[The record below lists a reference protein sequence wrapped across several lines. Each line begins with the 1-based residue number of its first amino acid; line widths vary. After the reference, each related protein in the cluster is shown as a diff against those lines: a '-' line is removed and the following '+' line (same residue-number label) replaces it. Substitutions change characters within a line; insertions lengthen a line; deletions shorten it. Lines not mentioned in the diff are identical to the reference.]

1 MPLNAGENEG
11 LGGLI
16 HVVGKEVK
24 KLVPKFS
31 FDVLD
36 ADGDGKITKE
46 EYSKGFD
53 LIDQDK
59 DGFITEVEFKSVSS
73 CWIVTVKLLDK
84 DGDGKISRSEWDAG
98 FALFDRDG
106 DGKINQS
113 EWYIVSGSGFVFEML
128 DSDGDGRLTRLEYN
142 MGFDILDKDQD
153 GFLTRSEFGIA
164 SNLYFDELDKDGDGR
179 LSREEFNG
187 GFARIDTDR
196 DGFISRTE
204 FTEFI
209 QLPHPEEEESE
220 ERADRR
226 YALLDRDDPRV
237 AEIDALVA
245 ELNEQHAKTGIPAYP
260 TWKEDA
266 KEAERIF
273 LETPDELPA
282 WLKRMRIKNL
292 SKREKRQRV
301 LQLAA
306 QLVTDDI
313 IAIPPQQ
320 WCSDVEEASAVQVE
334 TKTPEEDRSAEAPPA
349 PRQEL
354 TEDEAAV
361 HAESA
366 MLRRLGF
373 IFIAY
378 RVEYWWWEGME
389 MFRKFMLTWSLY
401 STPLSQPPFPCR
413 LAPPLLPCSC
423 PACASHSSF
432 WAPRSSRTVS
442 CFTSRF
448 MLASC
453 RLWDNH

>member
-1 MPLNAGENEG
+1 M
-11 LGGLI
+11 
-16 HVVGKEVK
+16 VGKEVK

-31 FDVLD
+31 FEVLD
-36 ADGDGKITKE
+36 ADGDGKITKA
-46 EYSKGFD
+46 EYQKAFD

-73 CWIVTVKLLDK
+73 CWIMMVKLLDK
-84 DGDGKISRSEWDAG
+84 DGDGKISRSEWNAG

-106 DGKINQS
+106 DGKIKKS
-113 EWYIVSGSGFVFEML
+113 EFYIVSGSGYMFEML
-128 DSDGDGRLTRLEYN
+128 DGDGDGRLTRLEYN
-142 MGFDILDKDQD
+142 MGFDILDQDQD
-153 GFLTRSEFGIA
+153 GFLTRREFGIA
-164 SNLYFDELDKDGDGR
+164 SNLYFDILDKDGDGR
-179 LSREEFNG
+179 LSREEYNG
-187 GFARIDTDR
+187 GFAWIDTDR

-209 QLPHPEEEESE
+209 QLLPPEEEESH

-226 YALLDRDDPRV
+226 HALLDRDDPRV
-237 AEIDALVA
+237 ADIDVLVA
-245 ELNEQHAKTGIPAYP
+245 ELNQQHTKTGIPPYP

-282 WLKRMRIKNL
+282 WLERMRIKNL
-292 SKREKRQRV
+292 SKREKRERV

-306 QLVTDDI
+306 QLVQDDI
-313 IAIPPQQ
+313 VAIPPQQ
-320 WCSDVEEASAVQVE
+320 WRSDVEEASSVKVK
-334 TKTPEEDRSAEAPPA
+334 TKTPEEVRSTEAPPA
-349 PRQEL
+349 PRHEI
-354 TEDEAAV
+354 TEDEAAA

-401 STPLSQPPFPCR
+401 STPLSQPPIPCC
-413 LAPPLLPCSC
+413 LAPPR
-423 PACASHSSF
+423 PACASHSLF

-442 CFTSRF
+442 
-448 MLASC
+448 
-453 RLWDNH
+453 

>member
-1 MPLNAGENEG
+1 MN
-11 LGGLI
+11 
-16 HVVGKEVK
+16 VVGKDVK
-24 KLVPKFS
+24 KKGPSFS
-31 FDVLD
+31 FELLD
-36 ADGDGKITKE
+36 ANGDGKITKE
-46 EYSKGFD
+46 EYEKGFD

-59 DGFITEVEFKSVSS
+59 DGFITEVEFKSVSI
-73 CWIVTVKLLDK
+73 CWKVTVKLLDK
-84 DGDGKISRSEWDAG
+84 DGDGKISRLEWNAG

-106 DGKINQS
+106 DGKISKS
-113 EWYIVSGSGFVFEML
+113 EFYIVSGSGFMFEML
-128 DSDGDGRLTRLEYN
+128 DMDGDGRLTQLEYN
-142 MGFDILDKDQD
+142 MGFDVLDKDQV
-153 GFLTRSEFGIA
+153 GFLTRSEFGMA
-164 SNLYFDELDKDGDGR
+164 SNLYFDKLDKDGDGR
-179 LSREEFNG
+179 LSREEYNG
-187 GFARIDTDR
+187 GFAWIDTDR

-204 FTEFI
+204 FNEFI
-209 QLPHPEEEESE
+209 QLPPSEEEESE

-245 ELNEQHAKTGIPAYP
+245 ELNEQHTKTGIPAYP

-266 KEAERIF
+266 EEAERIF

-282 WLKRMRIKNL
+282 WLERMRIKSL
-292 SKREKRQRV
+292 SKQEKRERV

-306 QLVTDDI
+306 RLVREDI

-320 WCSDVEEASAVQVE
+320 WRSDVEEASAVKVE
-334 TKTPEEDRSAEAPPA
+334 MKTPEEDRTSAEAPPA

-389 MFRKFMLTWSLY
+389 MFRKFLLTWSLY

-432 WAPRSSRTVS
+432 GAPRSSRTVS

-448 MLASC
+448 MLPSC

>member
-1 MPLNAGENEG
+1 MN
-11 LGGLI
+11 
-16 HVVGKEVK
+16 VVGKDVK
-24 KLVPKFS
+24 KKGPSFS
-31 FDVLD
+31 FELLD
-36 ADGDGKITKE
+36 ANGDGNITKE
-46 EYSKGFD
+46 EYEKGFD

-59 DGFITEVEFKSVSS
+59 DGFITEVEFKSVSI
-73 CWIVTVKLLDK
+73 CWKVTVKLLDK
-84 DGDGKISRSEWDAG
+84 DGDGKISRLEWNAG

-106 DGKINQS
+106 DGKISKS
-113 EWYIVSGSGFVFEML
+113 EFYIVSGSGFMFEML
-128 DSDGDGRLTRLEYN
+128 DMDGDGRLTQLEYN
-142 MGFDILDKDQD
+142 MGFDVLDKDQD
-153 GFLTRSEFGIA
+153 GFLTRSEFGMA
-164 SNLYFDELDKDGDGR
+164 SNLYFDKLDKDGDGR
-179 LSREEFNG
+179 LSREEYNG
-187 GFARIDTDR
+187 GFAWIDTDR

-204 FTEFI
+204 FNEFI
-209 QLPHPEEEESE
+209 QLPPSEEEESE

-245 ELNEQHAKTGIPAYP
+245 ELNEQHTKTGIPAYP

-266 KEAERIF
+266 EEAERIF
-273 LETPDELPA
+273 LETPHELPA
-282 WLKRMRIKNL
+282 WLERMRIKNL
-292 SKREKRQRV
+292 SKREKRERV

-306 QLVTDDI
+306 RLVREDI

-320 WCSDVEEASAVQVE
+320 WRSDVEEASAVKVE
-334 TKTPEEDRSAEAPPA
+334 MKTPEEDRTSAEAPPA

-389 MFRKFMLTWSLY
+389 MFRKFLLTWSLY

-413 LAPPLLPCSC
+413 LAPPLLLCSC

>member
-1 MPLNAGENEG
+1 M
-11 LGGLI
+11 
-16 HVVGKEVK
+16 VGKEVK

-31 FDVLD
+31 FEVLD
-36 ADGDGKITKE
+36 ADGDGKITKA
-46 EYSKGFD
+46 EYQKAFD

-73 CWIVTVKLLDK
+73 CWIMMVKLLDK
-84 DGDGKISRSEWDAG
+84 DGDGKISRSEWNAG

-106 DGKINQS
+106 DGKIKKS
-113 EWYIVSGSGFVFEML
+113 EFYIVSGSGYMFEML
-128 DSDGDGRLTRLEYN
+128 DGDGDGRLTRLEYN
-142 MGFDILDKDQD
+142 MGFDILDQDQD
-153 GFLTRSEFGIA
+153 GFLTRREFGIA
-164 SNLYFDELDKDGDGR
+164 SNLYFDILDKDGDGR
-179 LSREEFNG
+179 LSREEYNG
-187 GFARIDTDR
+187 GFAWIDTDR

-209 QLPHPEEEESE
+209 QLLPPEEEESH

-226 YALLDRDDPRV
+226 HALLDRDDPRV
-237 AEIDALVA
+237 ADIDVLVA
-245 ELNEQHAKTGIPAYP
+245 ELNQQHTKTGIPPYP

-282 WLKRMRIKNL
+282 WLERMRIKNL
-292 SKREKRQRV
+292 SKREKRERV

-306 QLVTDDI
+306 QLVQDDI
-313 IAIPPQQ
+313 VAIPPQQ
-320 WCSDVEEASAVQVE
+320 WRSDVEEASSVKVK
-334 TKTPEEDRSAEAPPA
+334 TKTPEEVRSTEAPPA
-349 PRQEL
+349 PRHEI
-354 TEDEAAV
+354 TEDEAAA

-366 MLRRLGF
+366 ILRRLGF

-401 STPLSQPPFPCR
+401 STPLSQQPFPCC
-413 LAPPLLPCSC
+413 LAARRSC
-423 PACASHSSF
+423 PACASHSLF

-442 CFTSRF
+442 
-448 MLASC
+448 
-453 RLWDNH
+453 

>member
-11 LGGLI
+11 LDGLI

-164 SNLYFDELDKDGDGR
+164 SNLYFDELDEDGDGR

-187 GFARIDTDR
+187 GFVRIDTDR

-209 QLPHPEEEESE
+209 QLPPPEEEESE

-320 WCSDVEEASAVQVE
+320 WRYDVEEASAVQVE

-354 TEDEAAV
+354 TEEEAAV

-366 MLRRLGF
+366 MMRRLGF

-389 MFRKFMLTWSLY
+389 MLRKFMMTWFVTLFHPSFPTALSLPSC
-401 STPLSQPPFPCR
+401 STSAPL
-413 LAPPLLPCSC
+413 LLPCLCVSLIVLG
-423 PACASHSSF
+423 SSQ
-432 WAPRSSRTVS
+432 
-442 CFTSRF
+442 
-448 MLASC
+448 LAYC
-453 RLWDNH
+453 VLL